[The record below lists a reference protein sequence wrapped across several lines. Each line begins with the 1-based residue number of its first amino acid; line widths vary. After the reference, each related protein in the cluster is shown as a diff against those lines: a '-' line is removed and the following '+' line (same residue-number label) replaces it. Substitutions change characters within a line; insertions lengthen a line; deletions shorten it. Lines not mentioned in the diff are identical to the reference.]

1 MTGPA
6 ASSAHTATA
15 ADYSARRA
23 TRKARM
29 ADPDTR
35 AESFEKVCPRCGTD
49 PGGAITCPGCG
60 TNLAYTRL
68 LTRTEWETKQTKVED
83 TSGEISPMIIR
94 GATYLG
100 GHPKLGKQRISRVE
114 IVVDDRGWTG
124 TRSLSVDSSGREVR
138 EVQFSLPWDA
148 VTEVEVEVGG
158 QHAMATRL
166 LAAGVV
172 GVLTAK
178 RKVFLILTT
187 AEGDAFFEL
196 HSRHPERIR
205 AQLSPWTKAHLTSS
219 VEASHVSRPPSAA
232 PDAASPVGRLKELA
246 DLRDRGVIDA
256 EEFELLKADLL
267 SKFK

>member
-1 MTGPA
+1 MG
-6 ASSAHTATA
+6 
-15 ADYSARRA
+15 
-23 TRKARM
+23 
-29 ADPDTR
+29 DPDTR
-35 AESFEKVCPRCGTD
+35 AGSFEKVCPRCGTD
-49 PGGAITCPGCG
+49 PDRAITCPGCG

-68 LTRTEWETKQTKVED
+68 LTRTEWETKQTTVEE
-83 TSGEISPMIIR
+83 TSGEIAPMIIR

-100 GHPKLGKQRISRVE
+100 GHPKLGRQRISRLE
-114 IVVDDRGWTG
+114 IIVDDRGWTC

-178 RKVFLILTT
+178 RKVFLVLST

-205 AQLSPWTKAHLTSS
+205 AQLSPWTKAHLTGS

-232 PDAASPVGRLKELA
+232 PDAGSPVGRLKELA
-246 DLRDRGVIDA
+246 DLRDRGVIDP

-267 SKFK
+267 SKLR